1 MIVVST
7 RDFRTNQTKY
17 LDMVK
22 NGIDIILRARTGS
35 FKITPITEDDTLSS
49 KNEIVN
55 QLRSALKEVSDAKK
69 GKLNLKTAEELL
81 SKL

>member
-22 NGIDIILRARTGS
+22 NGIDIILRARIGS

-55 QLRSALKEVSDAKK
+55 QLRNALKEVSDAKK

-81 SKL
+81 SEL